1 MAGHFWAIRGT
12 STHIYSPMFHS
23 LKNEMIQQWDNS
35 NFIHYIVYSD
45 NIRTILYFVPLQMD
59 FIPETNWDRDLN
71 APGAQASRGTC
82 SEHGSGG
89 PSRSDVAKSVG
100 LGDTTW
106 LFCSNEWAMAQKQP
120 GKGWKR
126 GIWSWDLDKHFDFL
140 AGCFVCVFV
149 CSVSPD
155 LSWNIWNAWHP
166 EASFWDATEAIPLSA
181 LAGKQNLFGKR
192 WLNNPYE
199 TKKHK
204 GLNGIH
210 RWCMIERLGLCVVQ
224 RSSEWVYKHLLYQLT
239 TYWSHRVS
247 KVSHVK

>member
-59 FIPETNWDRDLN
+59 FIPETNRDRDLN
-71 APGAQASRGTC
+71 APGAQGSRGTC
-82 SEHGSGG
+82 SEHGSAG
-89 PSRSDVAKSVG
+89 PSRSDFAKFLG
-100 LGDTTW
+100 LGDTTDTTW
-106 LFCSNEWAMAQKQP
+106 SFCSNK
-120 GKGWKR
+120 KGRWLRNNQEK
-126 GIWSWDLDKHFDFL
+126 GDMIWSWDHGILTSILTSHLTYPGTPGTKMTSGSVLD
-140 AGCFVCVFV
+140 
-149 CSVSPD
+149 
-155 LSWNIWNAWHP
+155 
-166 EASFWDATEAIPLSA
+166 WDATEAIPLSA

-192 WLNNPYE
+192 RLKNPYE

-210 RWCMIERLGLCVVQ
+210 RWCMIERLGLCVVT
-224 RSSEWVYKHLLYQLT
+224 K
-239 TYWSHRVS
+239 
-247 KVSHVK
+247 